1 MHQALV
7 DSVKA
12 SMVLLPAVV
21 DGTTALSKFVD
32 TIEHDFI
39 EFHIMLG
46 DIAATSTVNA
56 KAQESVNANG
66 GTASDITGAA
76 ITQVGGTGDNRMVV
90 ISVPKAVLTKRYVGV
105 LVTVGVS
112 TAAVAIEAF
121 RWRKSGQLPES
132 QEAAG
137 ANAYGTEEV
146 VRVS

>member
-1 MHQALV
+1 VHLALV
-7 DSVKA
+7 DSIKA

-21 DGTTALSKFVD
+21 NDTTALSKFVD
-32 TIEHDFI
+32 TIEHDFV

-46 DIAATSTVNA
+46 AIAGTATVNA
-56 KAQESVNANG
+56 KARESVNANG
-66 GTASDITGAA
+66 SSASDVANAA
-76 ITQVGGTGDNRMVV
+76 ITEVDDDGDNRMVV

-105 LVTVGVS
+105 LVTVGTS

-132 QEAAG
+132 QEAEG